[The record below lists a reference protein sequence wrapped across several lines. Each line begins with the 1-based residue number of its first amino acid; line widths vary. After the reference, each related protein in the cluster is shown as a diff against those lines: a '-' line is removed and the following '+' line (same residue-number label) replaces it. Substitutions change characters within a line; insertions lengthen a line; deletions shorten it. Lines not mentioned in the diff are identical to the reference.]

1 MNKRR
6 KNKTASGRKQSLV
19 KLPES
24 IVKVPEY
31 EQLALSQ
38 FMQ

>member
-19 KLPES
+19 K
-24 IVKVPEY
+24 IVKMRPGM
-31 EQLALSQ
+31 LI
-38 FMQ
+38 